1 MMSKPVS
8 YHRLPV
14 PDFTPYDVAKAALE
28 FVGDQWRAEPGPW
41 ATTGHLYGWDNTPF
55 TIAAQPTGELIVR
68 NEMLGDTLPLPV
80 QPTDDVKVIG
90 RAVADIIG
98 RLY

>member
-1 MMSKPVS
+1 MRKPVS

-14 PDFTPYDVAKAALE
+14 PGFTPYDVAVAALE
-28 FVGDQWRAEPGPW
+28 FLGDQWKALPGPW

-55 TIAAQPTGELIVR
+55 TILAQPTGELIVR
-68 NEMLGDTLPLPV
+68 NDQLGDALPLPV
-80 QPTDDVKVIG
+80 ETTDDLPTVA
-90 RAVADIIG
+90 RAVADITG